1 MNLRCICENYNS
13 KSESFS
19 FSPDDSDMIFCPL
32 CECYQHIK
40 CIQPCHKMKTYICP
54 QCQFHKLDFHL
65 KSVSQILAP
74 SIITPIPKKNT
85 THKFTFSMNFQ
96 DFPSKTGRFFYLL
109 IVRCLKL
116 TDKGYS
122 VEWPINA
129 LIKINKSQI
138 KVNNV
143 ANCPLYFSI
152 IEHLNDK
159 LKTHYPYHL
168 IKDCFTD
175 EGNDKPNNT
184 LILYINNKDN
194 SHNEPNQNSY
204 VITIEYVSVDLSIKK
219 IKESI
224 PKLNNQSDIC
234 IMLSKGNSMLSN
246 ETVELMDMFYTMT
259 GYIGIPA
266 RGIDCAHF
274 TCFDLDKF
282 LHLAKTS
289 KSPVKY
295 HCPICKQPCNMLYID
310 EVMMELIK
318 KGKEMNKKKVVLD
331 NNMNVIEF
339 VEDNDEME
347 CERGG
352 KDGKGYSKEND
363 DNEEED
369 EDYDEIALMNEFNN
383 ACVNEGWGNGS
394 NNYLDKGFMNSNEKD
409 IHIIQDLFGNYI
421 RNINFIY
428 EKEINGLIE
437 CISNEI
443 NREPQLTSHDS
454 NNNNNTNSNSSPTS
468 SSSIININII

>member
-1 MNLRCICENYNS
+1 MNLKCICNNYNS
-13 KSESFS
+13 NSQSFS
-19 FSPDDSDMIFCPL
+19 FSPDDSDIIFCPS
-32 CECYQHIK
+32 CECYQHIT
-40 CIQPCHKMKTYICP
+40 CIQPCHKMKTYVCP
-54 QCQFHKLDFHL
+54 QCQFHKSDFHL
-65 KSVSQILAP
+65 KFVRQILAP
-74 SIITPIPKKNT
+74 SIFTPIPKEESK
-85 THKFTFSMNFQ
+85 HKFTFAINFQ
-96 DFPSKTGRFFYLL
+96 DFPSKKGRLYYLL

-116 TDKGYS
+116 TDKGYYFK
-122 VEWPINA
+122 WPKNA
-129 LIKINKSQI
+129 SIKINNYQI
-138 KVNNV
+138 KGDLTEH
-143 ANCPLYFSI
+143 PLNFSI
-152 IEHLNDK
+152 TEHQNGK
-159 LKTHYPYHL
+159 LKKHYPYRL
-168 IKDCFTD
+168 IKDYFID
-175 EGNDKPNNT
+175 EGIDKPNNT
-184 LILYINNKDN
+184 LILGINNKDN
-194 SHNEPNQNSY
+194 SNNGSY
-204 VITIEYVSVDLSIKK
+204 VITIEYVSVEPNIEK
-219 IKESI
+219 IKDSI

-246 ETVELMDMFYTMT
+246 ETVELMDIFYTMT

-282 LHLAKTS
+282 LSLARTS
-289 KSPVKY
+289 TNPVKY
-295 HCPICKQPCNMLYID
+295 YCPICKQPCNMLYID

-363 DNEEED
+363 DNKEED

-383 ACVNEGWGNGS
+383 ACVNEGWSNRS
-394 NNYLDKGFMNSNEKD
+394 NNYLDKGFMNTNEKD
-409 IHIIQDLFGNYI
+409 IHIIQDLFGKYI

-428 EKEINGLIE
+428 EKEINSLIE

-443 NREPQLTSHDS
+443 NREPQLTSNDS
-454 NNNNNTNSNSSPTS
+454 NNNNSNSNSSPTS